1 MYSMY
6 KGSYRQGVSACAQ
19 IKSPF
24 PFYTLIKAS
33 VYFWTLIRD
42 KISIAFSSDKC
53 ISNEILHLPHGCKM
67 SFMRVYP
74 QVMGVSRLRAY
85 PAGLIIT
92 LRKGNRIKLIRKH
105 DHIRDIDAWIE
116 ILFLTLFFIETTL
129 ILHKNAIRFVFQN
142 CD

>member
-6 KGSYRQGVSACAQ
+6 KGSYRLGVSACAQ

-24 PFYTLIKAS
+24 PFHTLIKAS

-42 KISIAFSSDKC
+42 KISIAFSIDKC
-53 ISNEILHLPHGCKM
+53 ICNEILHLPHGCPLWE
-67 SFMRVYP
+67 YTP

-85 PAGLIIT
+85 PAVLIIT

-105 DHIRDIDAWIE
+105 AHIRDIDAWIE
-116 ILFLTLFFIETTL
+116 ILFLTLFFNRNDVNTS
-129 ILHKNAIRFVFQN
+129 
-142 CD
+142 